1 MKCELK
7 NDRNVS
13 TTGKHALKRPAN
25 LTMLMMMSVLLLCVA
40 PHMIMAEDA
49 AKDNSASTTTSD
61 YGWCVLTCPKT
72 CTPGKEFELKLE
84 LRNLKEISR
93 NWEANKLAVHL
104 FWSNNEKWGG
114 YLAHFASAEVSRD
127 GELTLKGKFDLN
139 DKIKAG
145 ALYVHVK
152 AVLSSDWGSQDDKKA
167 ADLMGPRIIIVK
179 NESAVPKETPVSSK

>member
-7 NDRNVS
+7 NDRNFS
-13 TTGKHALKRPAN
+13 TTGKCAVN
-25 LTMLMMMSVLLLCVA
+25 LTMWLMMSVLFLCAV
-40 PHMIMAEDA
+40 PHVIMAEDA
-49 AKDNSASTTTSD
+49 AKDSSASTTTSD

-104 FWSNNEKWGG
+104 FWSNNENWGG

-127 GELTLKGKFDLN
+127 GELTLKGKFELN
-139 DKIKAG
+139 DKIKTEAV
-145 ALYVHVK
+145 YVHVK
-152 AVLSSDWGSQDDKKA
+152 AVLSSDWGSQDEKKA
-167 ADLMGPRIIIVK
+167 ADLMGPRIVIVK
-179 NESAVPKETPVSSK
+179 DESAVTKAAPLSSK

>member
-25 LTMLMMMSVLLLCVA
+25 LTMLMIMSVLLLCVA

-179 NESAVPKETPVSSK
+179 N

>member
-7 NDRNVS
+7 NDRNFS
-13 TTGKHALKRPAN
+13 TIGKCAVKRSVN
-25 LTMLMMMSVLLLCVA
+25 LTMLLLMSVLFICVV
-40 PHMIMAEDA
+40 PNMIMAEDA

-114 YLAHFASAEVSRD
+114 YLAHFASAEVSKD
-127 GELTLKGKFDLN
+127 GELTLKGKFELN
-139 DKIKAG
+139 DKIKAD

-167 ADLMGPRIIIVK
+167 ADLMGPRIVIVK
-179 NESAVPKETPVSSK
+179 ADSAAKKEVSVSSK